1 MSPRSYKSYDRTNL
15 NDRFDGGMKELIQH
29 RSELDVVVLDA
40 IRDFDVALFS
50 TDVPKITMMPKSFH
64 FEETY
69 DSMITAK
76 LKSWIF
82 YCSELIFRIDR

>member
-1 MSPRSYKSYDRTNL
+1 MYHV
-15 NDRFDGGMKELIQH
+15 MKELIQH

-40 IRDFDVALFS
+40 IRNFDVALFS
-50 TDVPKITMMPKSFH
+50 TDVPKITIMPKSFH